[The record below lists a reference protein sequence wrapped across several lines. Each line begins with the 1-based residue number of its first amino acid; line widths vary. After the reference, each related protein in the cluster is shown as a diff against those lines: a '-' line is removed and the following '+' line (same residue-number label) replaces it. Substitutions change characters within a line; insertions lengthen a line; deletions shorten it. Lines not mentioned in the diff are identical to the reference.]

1 MRKDPDHF
9 GDRELALVY
18 VARKLKDALRL
29 EDVLTG
35 EGVDYVVEADRYW
48 SGTIFRRERV
58 GAFFYV
64 VPEAEEAAR
73 ETLRRAGFQ
82 PFEEDGSRRER

>member
-1 MRKDPDHF
+1 MRREADHF

-29 EDVLTG
+29 EEALTSAAI
-35 EGVDYVVEADRYW
+35 DYYVEAEPYV
-48 SGTIFRRERV
+48 SGTILKRQRV

-64 VPEAEEAAR
+64 LPEIEVPVR
-73 ETLRRAGFQ
+73 QTLRDAGFD
-82 PFEEDGSRRER
+82 PYVHGA

>member
-1 MRKDPDHF
+1 MRKAPEYF
-9 GDRELALVY
+9 GDTELALVY

-29 EDVLTG
+29 EEVLTG
-35 EGVDYVVEADRYW
+35 AGVDYHVEADRYW
-48 SGTIFRRERV
+48 TGTIFRRERV

-64 VPEAEEAAR
+64 IPEAEDATR

-82 PFEEDGSRRER
+82 PFEE